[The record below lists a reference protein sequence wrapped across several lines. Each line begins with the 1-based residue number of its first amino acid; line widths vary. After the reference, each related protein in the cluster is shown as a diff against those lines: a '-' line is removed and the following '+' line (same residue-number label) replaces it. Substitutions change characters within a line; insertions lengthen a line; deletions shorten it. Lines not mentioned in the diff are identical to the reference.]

1 MNSFAL
7 EYLLFVLL
15 MLVLILKTFYQMTT
29 LKDRSLANI
38 VQFLVYTVTL
48 LGYTLL
54 LGSQIG
60 MELFFI
66 IVTFVFAAMWVLEG
80 MQLTRIKTNL
90 ETEKPKEEM
99 SPQSRDS
106 KRRQKRS
113 PKAKVPKELSSA
125 RFTFVLSGLVFFMT
139 LLVVTGFLEKFVF

>member
-29 LKDRSLANI
+29 LKNRSLANI